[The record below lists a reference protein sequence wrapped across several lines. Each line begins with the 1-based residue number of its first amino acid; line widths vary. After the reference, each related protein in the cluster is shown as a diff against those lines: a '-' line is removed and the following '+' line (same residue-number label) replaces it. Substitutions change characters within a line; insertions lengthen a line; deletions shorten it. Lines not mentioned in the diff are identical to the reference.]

1 MIWRRT
7 SGATMMS
14 SERPNRLRGSARLI
28 RLRRLAA
35 GRSTA
40 KLVRMLGGPGPAT
53 PGATRSRSIGLEDI
67 AGASNR
73 LDVAGEFWIVLD
85 LAPQPRHLHVDSAHV
100 AAELR
105 LVCERLAR
113 HRLAGAAHQR
123 GQERRLGRCE
133 VDRLLATEQL
143 GALKIEA
150 EGAEA
155 ALAAGLR
162 RGREALQDVADTQD
176 ELARL
181 EGLGEIV
188 VGAMLEPGDAVLRFG
203 HRGEQEDR
211 RSAGR
216 PQRLRLA

>member
-7 SGATMMS
+7 SGVTMMS

-28 RLRRLAA
+28 RLRRLSA

-40 KLVRMLGGPGPAT
+40 KLVVVLGGPGPAT

-67 AGASNR
+67 ACASNR
-73 LDVAGEFWIVLD
+73 LDVAGKFRIVLD

-123 GQERRLGRCE
+123 GQERRLGRGE
-133 VDRLLATEQL
+133 VDRLLAAEQL
-143 GALKIEA
+143 GALEIQA

-162 RGREALQDVADTQD
+162 RSRDTLQEVADAKD

-181 EGLGEIV
+181 ERLGEIV
-188 VGAMLEPGDAVLRFG
+188 VRARLEPGAAVLPRSTRRAQQG
-203 HRGEQEDR
+203 R
-211 RSAGR
+211 RSDVPAHR
-216 PQRLRLA
+216 

>member
-7 SGATMMS
+7 SGVTMMS

-40 KLVRMLGGPGPAT
+40 KLVVVLGGPGPAT

-67 AGASNR
+67 ACASNR
-73 LDVAGEFWIVLD
+73 LAVAGKFRIVPD

-123 GQERRLGRCE
+123 GQERRLGRGE
-133 VDRLLATEQL
+133 VDRLPAAEQL
-143 GALKIEA
+143 GALQIEA
-150 EGAEA
+150 HSPSAP
-155 ALAAGLR
+155 LAAPPPR
-162 RGREALQDVADTQD
+162 T
-176 ELARL
+176 
-181 EGLGEIV
+181 
-188 VGAMLEPGDAVLRFG
+188 PTT
-203 HRGEQEDR
+203 
-211 RSAGR
+211 
-216 PQRLRLA
+216 

>member
-7 SGATMMS
+7 SGVTMMS

-40 KLVRMLGGPGPAT
+40 KLVVVLGGPGPAA
-53 PGATRSRSIGLEDI
+53 PGAPRSGSIGLGDI
-67 AGASNR
+67 ALALNR
-73 LDVAGEFWIVLD
+73 LDVAGQFRIVLD
-85 LAPQPRHLHVDSAHV
+85 LSPQSRHLQVHSATV

-123 GQERRLGRCE
+123 GQERRLGRGE
-133 VDRLLATEQL
+133 VDRLLAAEQL
-143 GALKIEA
+143 GALEIEA

-155 ALAAGLR
+155 ALAAGLHR
-162 RGREALQDVADTQD
+162 SRDTLQDVADAKD

-181 EGLGEIV
+181 ERLGEIV
-188 VGAMLEPGDAVLRFG
+188 VGAMLEPGDAVLRLG
-203 HRGEQEDR
+203 HRGEQEGR

-216 PQRLRLA
+216 AQPVRLA